1 MNEKRLESAKYRR
14 NRTMIRMSGTA
25 EIAAKIRHLLFIIHK
40 VLYYSI
46 V

>member
-1 MNEKRLESAKYRR
+1 ML
-14 NRTMIRMSGTA
+14 RMPVTA

-40 VLYYSI
+40 VIYSNILSAYYNII